1 MEGEDSDEEEELD
14 DNIDDADQEIIFW
27 KQNLTFFHYPASCL
41 KGFVTRWI
49 FFWRPLIKNRYEYFL
64 YMHW

>member
-27 KQNLTFFHYPASCL
+27 KQNLTF
-41 KGFVTRWI
+41 I
-49 FFWRPLIKNRYEYFL
+49 FNNLP
-64 YMHW
+64 HA

>member
-27 KQNLTFFHYPASCL
+27 KQNLTF
-41 KGFVTRWI
+41 I
-49 FFWRPLIKNRYEYFL
+49 FTNLL
-64 YMHW
+64 HA

>member
-27 KQNLTFFHYPASCL
+27 KQNLTFIFTNLFHA
-41 KGFVTRWI
+41 
-49 FFWRPLIKNRYEYFL
+49 
-64 YMHW
+64 